1 MDLAASNFCP
11 YRLVVQDA
19 VFFPPT
25 RIRRGEG
32 SKRKPGFESPWGR
45 HKIDMTTPI
54 SYGIDSFSMA
64 AIASKTRRG
73 STILGGLS
81 LLFVL
86 VGLYFALVQAP
97 PDANQGDVQRI
108 MYLHIPT
115 ILTAYLSFFIVFIA
129 SCLYL
134 WKRERRDDILAH
146 SAAEIGVLFTGLTLI
161 EGSIWGK
168 PTWGVW
174 WTWDARLTLT
184 AILFLIF
191 VAYMILRSLIEE
203 ENRAAVCGA
212 VLGIIGFLDIPL
224 IHMSVYWW
232 RTLHQAP
239 SILRPDKAP
248 WENVHPAMLI
258 ALFINFVAFV
268 LLYFYLL
275 SLRFRVGEMREE
287 VKKMKLY
294 GGA

>member
-1 MDLAASNFCP
+1 MQS
-11 YRLVVQDA
+11 
-19 VFFPPT
+19 
-25 RIRRGEG
+25 IE
-32 SKRKPGFESPWGR
+32 KRHGR
-45 HKIDMTTPI
+45 
-54 SYGIDSFSMA
+54 S
-64 AIASKTRRG
+64 R
-73 STILGGLS
+73 TILGGLTLVS
-81 LLFVL
+81 VLL
-86 VGLYFALVQAP
+86 GLYWGLVQAP
-97 PDANQGDVQRI
+97 PDAYQGQLQRI

-115 ILTAYLSFFIVFIA
+115 ILTAYLSFFIVFIM

-134 WKRERRDDILAH
+134 WKRDRRDDILAY
-146 SAAEIGVLFTGLTLI
+146 SAAEIGVLFTGLTII

-191 VAYMILRSLIEE
+191 VGYLILRSLIED
-203 ENRAAVCGA
+203 ENRGAICGA

-232 RTLHQAP
+232 RTLHQPP
-239 SILRPDKAP
+239 SILRPDKLP
-248 WENVHPAMLI
+248 WENVHPSMLI
-258 ALFINFVAFV
+258 ALSINFAAFL

-275 SLRFRVGEMREE
+275 SLRFHVGELREE
-287 VKKMKLY
+287 VKRMKLY

>member
-1 MDLAASNFCP
+1 MAQLKQGKA
-11 YRLVVQDA
+11 
-19 VFFPPT
+19 
-25 RIRRGEG
+25 RGV
-32 SKRKPGFESPWGR
+32 
-45 HKIDMTTPI
+45 
-54 SYGIDSFSMA
+54 
-64 AIASKTRRG
+64 
-73 STILGGLS
+73 LGGLAF
-81 LLFVL
+81 LFIL
-86 VGLYFALVQAP
+86 VGLYFALIQAP
-97 PDANQGDVQRI
+97 PDAYQGQLQRI

-115 ILTAYLSFFIVFIA
+115 ILTAYLSFFVVFVM

-134 WKRERRDDILAH
+134 WKRDRRDDILAH
-146 SAAEIGVLFTGLTLI
+146 SAAEVGVLLTGLTII

-191 VAYMILRSLIEE
+191 VGYLILRSLIED
-203 ENRAAVCGA
+203 ENRAAICAA

-232 RTLHQAP
+232 RTLHQPP
-239 SILRPDKAP
+239 SILRPDKLP
-248 WENVHPAMLI
+248 WENVHPSMLV
-258 ALFINFVAFV
+258 ALSINFVAFL

-275 SLRFRVGEMREE
+275 SLRFHVGEMREE
-287 VKKMKLY
+287 VKRMKLY